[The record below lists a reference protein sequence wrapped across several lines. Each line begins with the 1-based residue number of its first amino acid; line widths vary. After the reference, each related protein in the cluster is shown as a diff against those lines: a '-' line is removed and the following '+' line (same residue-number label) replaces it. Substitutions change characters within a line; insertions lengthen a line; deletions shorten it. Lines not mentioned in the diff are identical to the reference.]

1 MTTPLQAK
9 EQRPTRDDA
18 PRCGADVALDRVL
31 RVFER
36 GQHSATEMR
45 VLLRLVDRRDAGI
58 GELAEQLGCRP
69 TEITRAGR
77 RLAMRGL
84 VRAHRA
90 GRPEQI
96 LMEITPSGL
105 ATVRTLL
112 TAARPSLGSARRRRG
127 STVEEMGECSF
138 PASDPPAV
146 WTWEVGDT
154 AAHSRPRGARDE
166 DGPIHPYP
174 NRAANGTIKA

>member
-1 MTTPLQAK
+1 MAGT
-9 EQRPTRDDA
+9 DA
-18 PRCGADVALDRVL
+18 ALDRVL

-36 GQHSATEMR
+36 GQHSATELR

-58 GELAEQLGCRP
+58 GELADQLGCRP

-84 VRAHRA
+84 VRTHRA
-90 GRPEQI
+90 GIPEQT

-105 ATVRTLL
+105 ASVEKLL
-112 TAARPSLGSARRRRG
+112 TAARPSPNSATTQRG
-127 STVEEMGECSF
+127 STVDEMGDSSF

-146 WTWEVGDT
+146 WTWEV
-154 AAHSRPRGARDE
+154 RD
-166 DGPIHPYP
+166 DGH
-174 NRAANGTIKA
+174 

>member
-1 MTTPLQAK
+1 MTTPLQAMS
-9 EQRPTRDDA
+9 
-18 PRCGADVALDRVL
+18 GAEAALDRVL
-31 RVFER
+31 RAFER
-36 GQHSATEMR
+36 GHHSATEMR
-45 VLLRLVDRRDAGI
+45 VLLRLFDQRDAGI

-84 VRAHRA
+84 VRTHRA
-90 GRPEQI
+90 GRPEQT

-105 ATVRTLL
+105 ATVGTLL
-112 TAARPSLGSARRRRG
+112 TAARPSPDGATKQRG

-154 AAHSRPRGARDE
+154 AEQSRPPRHAVAAGRSEGALRPSP
-166 DGPIHPYP
+166 DGH
-174 NRAANGTIKA
+174 

>member
-1 MTTPLQAK
+1 MTAPMAGT
-9 EQRPTRDDA
+9 DA
-18 PRCGADVALDRVL
+18 ALDRVL

-36 GQHSATEMR
+36 GHHTATELR

-58 GELAEQLGCRP
+58 GELADQLGCRP

-84 VRAHRA
+84 VRTHRA
-90 GRPEQI
+90 GIPEQT

-105 ATVRTLL
+105 ASVEKLL
-112 TAARPSLGSARRRRG
+112 TAARPSPNSATTQRG
-127 STVEEMGECSF
+127 STVDEMGDSSF

-146 WTWEVGDT
+146 WTWEV
-154 AAHSRPRGARDE
+154 RD
-166 DGPIHPYP
+166 DGH
-174 NRAANGTIKA
+174 

>member
-1 MTTPLQAK
+1 MVQRTSSTTARLQAQ
-9 EQRPTRDDA
+9 EQRLTGDRPMS
-18 PRCGADVALDRVL
+18 GADAALDRVL

-36 GQHSATEMR
+36 GRHSASEMR
-45 VLLRLVDRRDAGI
+45 LLLRLLHHRDAGI
-58 GELAEQLGCRP
+58 GELAEQLGSRP

-84 VRAHRA
+84 VRTHRA
-90 GRPEQI
+90 GRPEQT

-105 ATVRTLL
+105 ATVRALL
-112 TAARPSLGSARRRRG
+112 SAAQPSLDSAGKQRG

-146 WTWEVGDT
+146 WTWEVSDT
-154 AAHSRPRGARDE
+154 A
-166 DGPIHPYP
+166 
-174 NRAANGTIKA
+174 RAPA

>member
-1 MTTPLQAK
+1 MTTPLQAMSVA
-9 EQRPTRDDA
+9 EA
-18 PRCGADVALDRVL
+18 ALDRVL

-36 GQHSATEMR
+36 GHHSATEMR
-45 VLLRLVDRRDAGI
+45 VLLRLFDQRDAGI

-84 VRAHRA
+84 ARTHRA
-90 GRPEQI
+90 GRPEQT

-112 TAARPSLGSARRRRG
+112 RAQMGIDAHGPHGS
-127 STVEEMGECSF
+127 
-138 PASDPPAV
+138 
-146 WTWEVGDT
+146 
-154 AAHSRPRGARDE
+154 RGA
-166 DGPIHPYP
+166 GC
-174 NRAANGTIKA
+174 AA

>member
-1 MTTPLQAK
+1 MNTPLQAQ
-9 EQRPTRDDA
+9 EQRPTRGDA
-18 PRCGADVALDRVL
+18 PMSGADAALDRVL

-45 VLLRLVDRRDAGI
+45 VLLRLIDHRDAGI

-84 VRAHRA
+84 VRTRFA
-90 GRPEQI
+90 GRPEQT

-112 TAARPSLGSARRRRG
+112 TAARPSLASPAKHRG
-127 STVEEMGECSF
+127 PTVEEMGECSF

-146 WTWEVGDT
+146 WTWEVSDT
-154 AAHSRPRGARDE
+154 AVPPTEERAGE
-166 DGPIHPYP
+166 NGPLHPYP
-174 NRAANGTIKA
+174 NRAAERR

>member
-1 MTTPLQAK
+1 MTAPLQAQ
-9 EQRPTRDDA
+9 EQRSTGDA
-18 PRCGADVALDRVL
+18 QISGANAALDRVL

-45 VLLRLVDRRDAGI
+45 LLLRLVHHRDAGI
-58 GELAEQLGCRP
+58 GELAEQLGSRP

-84 VRAHRA
+84 VRTHRA
-90 GRPEQI
+90 GRPEQT

-112 TAARPSLGSARRRRG
+112 TAW
-127 STVEEMGECSF
+127 STVEEWGESSF
-138 PASDPPAV
+138 PSDPPAV
-146 WTWEVGDT
+146 WTWEVSD
-154 AAHSRPRGARDE
+154 AAEAH
-166 DGPIHPYP
+166 
-174 NRAANGTIKA
+174 T

>member
-1 MTTPLQAK
+1 MAQRTSSISAPLQAQ
-9 EQRPTRDDA
+9 EPRSTGDA
-18 PRCGADVALDRVL
+18 PISGADAALDRVL

-45 VLLRLVDRRDAGI
+45 LLLRLVHHRDAGI
-58 GELAEQLGCRP
+58 GELAEQLGSRP

-84 VRAHRA
+84 VRTHRA
-90 GRPEQI
+90 GIPEQT

-112 TAARPSLGSARRRRG
+112 TAARPSLDSARKQRG

-146 WTWEVGDT
+146 WTWEVSDSAEAPT
-154 AAHSRPRGARDE
+154 
-166 DGPIHPYP
+166 
-174 NRAANGTIKA
+174 

>member
-1 MTTPLQAK
+1 MTTPLQAQ
-9 EQRPTRDDA
+9 EQRPTRGDA
-18 PRCGADVALDRVL
+18 PMSGADAALDRVL

-45 VLLRLVDRRDAGI
+45 VLLRLIDHRDASI
-58 GELAEQLGCRP
+58 SELAEQLGCRP

-84 VRAHRA
+84 VRTHR
-90 GRPEQI
+90 GGSREQT

-105 ATVRTLL
+105 ATVETLRA
-112 TAARPSLGSARRRRG
+112 AARPSLDSAAKHRG
-127 STVEEMGECSF
+127 PTVEEMGECSF
-138 PASDPPAV
+138 PVSDPPAV
-146 WTWEVGDT
+146 WTWEVSDSAVAPTEERAG
-154 AAHSRPRGARDE
+154 E

-174 NRAANGTIKA
+174 NRAAESTIKT

>member
-1 MTTPLQAK
+1 MTAPLQAQ
-9 EQRPTRDDA
+9 EQRSTGDA
-18 PRCGADVALDRVL
+18 QISGADAALDRVL

-45 VLLRLVDRRDAGI
+45 LLLRLVHHRDAGI
-58 GELAEQLGCRP
+58 GELAEQLGSRP

-84 VRAHRA
+84 VRTHRA
-90 GRPEQI
+90 GIPEQT

-112 TAARPSLGSARRRRG
+112 TAW
-127 STVEEMGECSF
+127 STVEEWGESSF

-146 WTWEVGDT
+146 WTWEVSDSAEAPT
-154 AAHSRPRGARDE
+154 
-166 DGPIHPYP
+166 
-174 NRAANGTIKA
+174 